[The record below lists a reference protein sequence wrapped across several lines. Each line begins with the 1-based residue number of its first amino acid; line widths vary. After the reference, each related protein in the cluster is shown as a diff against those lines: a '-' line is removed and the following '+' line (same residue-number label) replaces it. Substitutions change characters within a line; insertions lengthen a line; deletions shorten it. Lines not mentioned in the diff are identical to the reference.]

1 MLQVD
6 CQRFYDRSG
15 PPKFTYHR
23 FCIWDPL
30 ETASSSPGVGQ
41 DPNEPDTQNQVGWTI
56 LDMMR
61 LVGACTKPRICQIF
75 VSKSLSMSS
84 CRSSGSRASLYL
96 KITEHTALM
105 FKLQGIDVCTN
116 ILSDRSSVVPNS
128 GQFDYRKKR
137 AKSGI
142 RLLIHIPGMSTRNY
156 RYLEAQTELGGK
168 LVIFCYETHAATR
181 LQAVLEP

>member
-41 DPNEPDTQNQVGWTI
+41 DPNEPDTQNQEPVRSQSTWTI

-96 KITEHTALM
+96 KITEHTDFMLS
-105 FKLQGIDVCTN
+105 FKGLKTVCTN
-116 ILSDRSSVVPNS
+116 ILSEEFCGPKLGAISLS
-128 GQFDYRKKR
+128 KK
-137 AKSGI
+137 
-142 RLLIHIPGMSTRNY
+142 
-156 RYLEAQTELGGK
+156 
-168 LVIFCYETHAATR
+168 
-181 LQAVLEP
+181 